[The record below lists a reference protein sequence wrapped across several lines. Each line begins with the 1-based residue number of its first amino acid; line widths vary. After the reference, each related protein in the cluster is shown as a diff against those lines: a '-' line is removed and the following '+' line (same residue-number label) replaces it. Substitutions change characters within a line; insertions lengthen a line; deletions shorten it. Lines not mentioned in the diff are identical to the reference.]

1 MPFLSPLMGRQF
13 LLELVKQLAPL
24 RGVSAGV
31 GECGVQRSLAVVAL
45 AQGFKNIGGVGHGAA
60 VWGMWGCDKG
70 AVGYLR
76 TLRAAPTPM
85 TASTTNT
92 TAITRNSTNSTLAM
106 PAAPAATPLNPRAP
120 ATREIRAKMMAYFSM
135 VVAPCSGCSGSAER
149 CGFGGGT
156 ALTVFWSA
164 LTSLTRYELRPQT
177 ENRAIAR
184 RALLPGCSAQRSSF
198 IGLLPAEFGLFAD
211 EVAVGCGLLIDRAQ
225 QVQHL
230 DDALRAQVEMLT
242 HQRCQTL
249 VRHHARAFRVHR
261 DVHGLRA
268 GSVGCRAVH
277 LRWVLAA
284 EGAAAVGAGTAVGV
298 HDDLA
303 AGQATVTLR
312 AADDKTARGVDQ
324 VAGVLQPFLG
334 QHGLDDLFDDGF
346 GERSLHLGLRFALVG
361 VVLGGE
367 DHGVDAVGLAVHVA
381 HRDLRLGVGAQE
393 RQAAVLAQLGLALD
407 EAVRVVDGRGHQLG
421 RFVAGVAEHQAL
433 VAGAGV

>member
-198 IGLLPAEFGLFAD
+198 IGLLPAEFGLFAA

-261 DVHGLRA
+261 DVHGLGHTNGVRHLDLALARQACGHDVLGHIA

-367 DHGVDAVGLAVHVA
+367 DHGVDAVGL
-381 HRDLRLGVGAQE
+381 
-393 RQAAVLAQLGLALD
+393 
-407 EAVRVVDGRGHQLG
+407 
-421 RFVAGVAEHQAL
+421 
-433 VAGAGV
+433 